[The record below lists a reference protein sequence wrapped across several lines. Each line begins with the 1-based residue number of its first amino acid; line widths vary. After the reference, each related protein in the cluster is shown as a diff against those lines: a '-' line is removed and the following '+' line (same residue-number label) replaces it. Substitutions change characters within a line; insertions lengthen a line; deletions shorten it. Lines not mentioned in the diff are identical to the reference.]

1 MKKLEVVAAVIV
13 KKGKVLIAQKPANHR
28 VIPNKWEFPG
38 GKTRG
43 QPYKQA
49 LTRELREELQLE
61 VEINGFLSMY
71 SHSYDGETLIHL
83 HAYLCTPKNE
93 PTPLEHQRIEWVD
106 SRSLMSYDLA
116 VIDQEIAK
124 RLLKR
129 GFKLTT
135 TG

>member
-13 KKGKVLIAQKPANHR
+13 KEGKVMIAQKPTGHK
-28 VIPNKWEFPG
+28 VIPN
-38 GKTRG
+38 TRG
-43 QPYKQA
+43 EPHQEA
-49 LTRELREELQLE
+49 LKRELREELDGF
-61 VEINGFLSMY
+61 EIEMGRYIGKF
-71 SHSYDGETLIHL
+71 SHSYDGKTIIDL

-106 SRSLMSYDLA
+106 PRTLLFYDLA

-129 GFKLTT
+129 GFN
-135 TG
+135 